1 MGRHSAQAPA
11 TPSGDDP
18 DGEAAGS
25 YSDEYEN
32 LLVGR
37 GAAPVR
43 ARSRNRVGFAVGLV
57 LLGVI
62 LLVFGLI
69 TLTTDPDPPTTAGQ
83 DSSVTATTL
92 VASTPALSLQ
102 PTLSPSATSEPPA
115 QTSAAPPSQE
125 VLPVTVLNNSAMS
138 GLASRVAVELE
149 AGGWPIAE
157 LLNYSETQVP
167 VTTVFFTPGK
177 PMEKAA
183 AQALAAQ
190 FPGITGGAKP
200 RFDGLDGSGLTV
212 AAVGDWVP

>member
-1 MGRHSAQAPA
+1 MGRHSAEEPA
-11 TPSGDDP
+11 TPSGGDP
-18 DGEAAGS
+18 DGEAADFDG
-25 YSDEYEN
+25 YEN
-32 LLVGR
+32 FPVGR

-43 ARSRNRVGFAVGLV
+43 AGSRNRVGFAVGLV
-57 LLGVI
+57 ILGVI

-69 TLTTDPDPPTTAGQ
+69 TLTTDDDPQTTAGQ
-83 DSSVTATTL
+83 DSSATATTP
-92 VASTPALSLQ
+92 VPSPSPSPSPTATPA
-102 PTLSPSATSEPPA
+102 PPA
-115 QTSAAPPSQE
+115 QTSAIPPSQE
-125 VLPVTVLNNSAMS
+125 VMPVTVLNNSALT
-138 GLASRVAVELE
+138 GLASRVAGELE

-167 VTTVFFTPGK
+167 ATTVFFTPGK
-177 PMEKAA
+177 PAEKAA